1 MSGWYHD
8 HSQPNTYWKHLI
20 DLPLEK
26 GLVLGGAA
34 SLAFA
39 EVIGV
44 LNSFLQNNLHKT
56 LDILI
61 PRPKRS
67 GDKYIVHAVAEE
79 LNLSLDQKRTKCI
92 PLIAREKIGVGGI
105 ILSTN
110 GIYYLKP
117 GTMQIFSSTPFDD
130 GLEKRDDI
138 TISEEQFQLHALCQL
153 SPHTFQ
159 LYNAARN
166 NPPSFFCN
174 VKQRFNMFLFDCL
187 LQMILSDLFTLI
199 HGMEIVEDLA
209 ILKLASNLISRI
221 TRSKDKED
229 QKPPPPKSWYEFIFK
244 RGLFINKSSRVEK
257 KVSIKNNHNSS
268 SEKILKSWARE
279 NRSSIL
285 ANFKHSV
292 GSITDEATHLF
303 CKNDNVKS
311 KVRGEKTFSWE
322 QGASLTHCIWEVK
335 IDGLFKTGIQFFDP
349 KPIKESNGT
358 WKYIAKLR
366 YSFID
371 RAIDA

>member
-8 HSQPNTYWKHLI
+8 HSQPNTYWKHLT

-26 GLVLGGAA
+26 SLVLGGAT

-79 LNLSLDQKRTKCI
+79 LNLSLDQKKTKCI

-117 GTMQIFSSTPFDD
+117 GTMQIFTSAAFDD
-130 GLEKRDDI
+130 GSEKHEDI
-138 TISEEQFQLHALCQL
+138 TVSEKQFQLHALCQL
-153 SPHTFQ
+153 SPHTYQ
-159 LYNAARN
+159 LYNAARD
-166 NPPSFFCN
+166 NPASFFCN
-174 VKQRFNMFLFDCL
+174 IKQRFNMFLFDCL

-199 HGMEIVEDLA
+199 HKREIVEDPV
-209 ILKLASNLISRI
+209 ILSLASKLISRI
-221 TRSKDKED
+221 TRSKNKED
-229 QKPPPPKSWYEFIFK
+229 QPPPPQKSWYEYIFK
-244 RGLFINKSSRVEK
+244 RGLFINRNTREQKRVGT
-257 KVSIKNNHNSS
+257 KNSYNNSS
-268 SEKILKSWARE
+268 EQILNSWIKE
-279 NRSSIL
+279 NRNDIL
-285 ANFKHSV
+285 INFKHAVIVDESTTHFFAKNGNFKKR
-292 GSITDEATHLF
+292 GSGDQ
-303 CKNDNVKS
+303 S
-311 KVRGEKTFSWE
+311 FSWE
-322 QGASLTHCIWEVK
+322 QGALLTHCIWEVK
-335 IDGLFKTGIQFFDP
+335 INGIFKTEIQFFDP
-349 KPIKESNGT
+349 KPIKESRGT

-371 RAIDA
+371 KIIDV